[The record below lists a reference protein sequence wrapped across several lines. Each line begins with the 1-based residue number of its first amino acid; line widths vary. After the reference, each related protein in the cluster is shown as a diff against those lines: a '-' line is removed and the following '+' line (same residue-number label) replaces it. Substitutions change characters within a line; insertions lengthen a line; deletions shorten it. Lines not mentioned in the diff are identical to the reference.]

1 MYAITGIT
9 GQVGGEVARALLNKG
24 HSVRAVVRD
33 PRKGA
38 AWEKLGCGMALAD
51 MNDVAAL
58 TAAFKTVQGVF
69 ILLPPIFDPSPGF
82 AETRT
87 TVTALRQALEA
98 ARPRK
103 VVCISTI
110 GAQAKQENLLTQLT
124 MMEQSLGDLPMPVA
138 FLRPAWYMENCRW
151 DIDSARDRGVMTSF
165 LQPLDKPFPMVATAD
180 IGRVAAELLL
190 ENWTGR
196 RIVELEGPTR
206 VTPMQI
212 AETFAEIFA
221 RPVRAEGVSRET
233 WEHLFRS
240 QGMKHPEQ
248 RIQMLDGFNEGWITF
263 ETSGDKVRKGMVP
276 IETALKAMAD
286 AKSQHAAAVQ
296 GNKKNLGL

>member
-151 DIDSARDRGVMTSF
+151 DIDSARDQGVMTSF
-165 LQPLDKPFPMVATAD
+165 LQPLDKPVPMVATAD

-196 RIVELEGPTR
+196 RIVELEGPAR
-206 VTPMQI
+206 VTPIEI
-212 AETFAEIFA
+212 AGTFAEIFGHA
-221 RPVRAEGVSRET
+221 VRAEAVPRQT
-233 WEHLFRS
+233 WEQLFKS
-240 QGMKHPEQ
+240 QGMKHPEP
-248 RIQMLDGFNEGWITF
+248 RIQMLDGFNEGWMTF
-263 ETSGDKVRKGMVP
+263 ETSGDKVRKGAVP
-276 IETALKAMAD
+276 IKTVLKALVD
-286 AKSQHAAAVQ
+286 AKSQQPAA
-296 GNKKNLGL
+296 L